1 MDSKIIKIVSDILK
15 LSEEET
21 QKYCKEVPEID
32 GYYFWNPV
40 RGGLSVIINHRGE
53 RLCANSSI
61 SFEEH
66 LKAFKEGR
74 RDNMVDL
81 AEIKRVYRLREKTS
95 LELQKQ
101 LELIRK
107 VLGNHFIYKDFEY
120 FIPTEI
126 LDIDDVDDVG
136 DGIVDILYIDGGLDV
151 VLRHMDEELLRMN
164 EEELKRVKETL

>member
-1 MDSKIIKIVSDILK
+1 ML
-15 LSEEET
+15 
-21 QKYCKEVPEID
+21 
-32 GYYFWNPV
+32 
-40 RGGLSVIINHRGE
+40 
-53 RLCANSSI
+53 
-61 SFEEH
+61 
-66 LKAFKEGR
+66 
-74 RDNMVDL
+74 DL
-81 AEIKRVYRLREKTS
+81 EEIKRVYKLREQTS
-95 LELQKQ
+95 LKIQNQ

-164 EEELKRVKETL
+164 EEEYFFPNELLSMTGYEAKELYADTLAKVEEEKKQYYINNLKNDIKMYEKSLTEKKKQLEELEKELES

>member
-1 MDSKIIKIVSDILK
+1 ML
-15 LSEEET
+15 
-21 QKYCKEVPEID
+21 
-32 GYYFWNPV
+32 
-40 RGGLSVIINHRGE
+40 
-53 RLCANSSI
+53 
-61 SFEEH
+61 
-66 LKAFKEGR
+66 
-74 RDNMVDL
+74 DL
-81 AEIKRVYRLREKTS
+81 EEIKRVYRLREKAS

-136 DGIVDILYIDGGLDV
+136 DGIIDILYIDVGLDV

>member
-1 MDSKIIKIVSDILK
+1 MK
-15 LSEEET
+15 
-21 QKYCKEVPEID
+21 
-32 GYYFWNPV
+32 
-40 RGGLSVIINHRGE
+40 
-53 RLCANSSI
+53 
-61 SFEEH
+61 
-66 LKAFKEGR
+66 
-74 RDNMVDL
+74 DNMVDL

-120 FIPTEI
+120 FIPNEI

-136 DGIVDILYIDGGLDV
+136 DGILDILYIDGGLDV

-164 EEELKRVKETL
+164 EEELKRIKETL

>member
-1 MDSKIIKIVSDILK
+1 M
-15 LSEEET
+15 
-21 QKYCKEVPEID
+21 
-32 GYYFWNPV
+32 
-40 RGGLSVIINHRGE
+40 
-53 RLCANSSI
+53 
-61 SFEEH
+61 
-66 LKAFKEGR
+66 

-164 EEELKRVKETL
+164 EEELKRIKETL

>member
-1 MDSKIIKIVSDILK
+1 ML
-15 LSEEET
+15 
-21 QKYCKEVPEID
+21 
-32 GYYFWNPV
+32 
-40 RGGLSVIINHRGE
+40 
-53 RLCANSSI
+53 
-61 SFEEH
+61 
-66 LKAFKEGR
+66 
-74 RDNMVDL
+74 DL
-81 AEIKRVYRLREKTS
+81 EEIKRVYKSREQAS
-95 LELQKQ
+95 LKLQHQ

-164 EEELKRVKETL
+164 EEELKRIKETL

>member
-1 MDSKIIKIVSDILK
+1 MYLALIADVIDSKMV
-15 LSEEET
+15 
-21 QKYCKEVPEID
+21 Q
-32 GYYFWNPV
+32 
-40 RGGLSVIINHRGE
+40 E
-53 RLCANSSI
+53 R
-61 SFEEH
+61 F
-66 LKAFKEGR
+66 
-74 RDNMVDL
+74 
-81 AEIKRVYRLREKTS
+81 
-95 LELQKQ
+95 ELQKQ

-136 DGIVDILYIDGGLDV
+136 DGIIDILYIDGGLDV